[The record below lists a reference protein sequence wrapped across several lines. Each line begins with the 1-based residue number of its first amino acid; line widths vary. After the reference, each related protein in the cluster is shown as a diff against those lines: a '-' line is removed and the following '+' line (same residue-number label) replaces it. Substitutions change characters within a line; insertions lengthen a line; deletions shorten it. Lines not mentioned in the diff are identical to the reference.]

1 LDNRQQ
7 WVGKSLHRSNEQEQW
22 MDMIAVK
29 LNNRLAL
36 SHTSGLETLNRSD
49 MAAQLDND
57 KLLMKWR
64 TRCSNTELVDQLDTR
79 SQLQYSNNPQ

>member
-1 LDNRQQ
+1 
-7 WVGKSLHRSNEQEQW
+7 
-22 MDMIAVK
+22 MDMIAAK

-36 SHTSGLETLNRSD
+36 SHTSGLETLDRND
-49 MAAQLDND
+49 MAAQSDND